1 MERAASIAQ
10 RLKILRNGASLKES
24 YTSDIQQ
31 KINNYNNTIGD
42 LKDYDCKICKNKGYV
57 GVEIS
62 GQMAM
67 RPCKCIPVRTAIRLM
82 SQSGIKTAY
91 TLKDFKVKSLWQ
103 RNMLDS
109 AEKFLEDT
117 DGNWFYAG
125 GQVGCGKTMLCTA
138 IINELL
144 KRLIPCKYM
153 LWRDEVVNLKANVT
167 SAEEYKALIEPLKT
181 MQVLYID
188 DFFKTEKDK
197 MPTQADINLAFEII
211 NYRYNNPSL
220 ITIISCERNVV
231 DLLDIDEAVGS
242 RIYQRT
248 KNFNIFVQSDIKKNY
263 RLF

>member
-1 MERAASIAQ
+1 MF
-10 RLKILRNGASLKES
+10 RNGETLKES
-24 YTSDIQQ
+24 FTSDIQQ
-31 KINNYNNTIGD
+31 KINNYNDTIGD

-67 RPCKCIPVRTAIRLM
+67 RPCKCIPVRKAIRLM

-91 TLKDFKVKSLWQ
+91 TLKDFKVKFLWQ
-103 RNMLDS
+103 RNMLNT

-125 GQVGCGKTMLCTA
+125 GQVGSGKTMICTA

-153 LWRDEVVNLKANVT
+153 LWRDEVVRLKANVNE
-167 SAEEYKALIEPLKT
+167 AEEYKELIEPLKK

-188 DFFKTEKDK
+188 DFFKTEKGK

-211 NYRYNNPSL
+211 NYRYNNPRL

-248 KNFNIFVQSDIKKNY
+248 KKFNIFVDRDVKKNY

>member
-1 MERAASIAQ
+1 MF
-10 RLKILRNGASLKES
+10 RNGASLKES
-24 YTSDIQQ
+24 YTFDIQQ

-125 GQVGCGKTMLCTA
+125 GQVGSGKTMLCTA

-153 LWRDEVVNLKANVT
+153 LWRDEVVKLKANVNM
-167 SAEEYKALIEPLKT
+167 AEEYKALIEPLKT
-181 MQVLYID
+181 MPVLYID
-188 DFFKTEKDK
+188 DFFKTEKGK
-197 MPTQADINLAFEII
+197 MPTQADINLAFEIV
-211 NYRYNNPSL
+211 NYRYNNPKL

-248 KNFNIFVQSDIKKNY
+248 KMFNIFVQSDIKKNY

>member
-1 MERAASIAQ
+1 MF
-10 RLKILRNGASLKES
+10 RNGETLKES
-24 YTSDIQQ
+24 YTFDIQQ

-103 RNMLDS
+103 RNMLDT
-109 AEKFLEDT
+109 AEKFLEDSGWKN
-117 DGNWFYAG
+117 GNWLYAG
-125 GQVGCGKTMLCTA
+125 GQVGSGKTMLCTA

-153 LWRDEVVNLKANVT
+153 LWRDEAVKLKANVNM
-167 SAEEYKALIEPLKT
+167 AEEYKALIEPLKT
-181 MQVLYID
+181 MPVLYID
-188 DFFKTEKDK
+188 DFLKTEKGK

-211 NYRYNNPSL
+211 NYRYNNPRL

-248 KNFNIFVQSDIKKNY
+248 KMFNIFVQSDIKKNY